1 MKKKNI
7 FDILENAE
15 DELMDD
21 FTDMSPGISDD
32 QLEKLLAVSER
43 NYRMKKKE
51 IERTRKD
58 NDTEGEY
65 TVSGVDRIKRPVWLT
80 PLITAASV
88 VLIAGAVIGSVSLMK
103 NNRNV
108 IIGDDTHISAEQ
120 SGQSGTESTSVSG
133 FGSATDTVVTVTA
146 LGTDNKTTK
155 TTETATSDTT
165 AVSTQTTSAPA
176 ADEKYTTRPFV
187 APKAEDIII
196 DDELSRYVHDMFAKS
211 GDVHFNLTSNIMR
224 EREFLRFS
232 VDPAL
237 GYKTSNL
244 PDNSDEILENTVFY
258 SLVNDERFTCID
270 DIRRYAR
277 TVFTEKLT
285 NSLCLGNTFSSGFD
299 DIDVGGFLPTDKIGW
314 FAEYRGKLYI
324 WFDGGGRGYVPAG
337 DYMDE
342 LPVIISNKT
351 DTSFTAYIQST
362 YIYSASD
369 PIDPGLIELDK
380 IGCYEVKFVFDSE
393 FNDWRIDE
401 ITLREAPCY
410 KAVYDKLPD
419 RR

>member
-7 FDILENAE
+7 FDNLENAE

-155 TTETATSDTT
+155 TTETDTSDTT
-165 AVSTQTTSAPA
+165 ARLRPHQFRQLTKNTQQGRLSRRRLRISSSTTSCPA
-176 ADEKYTTRPFV
+176 MYMICSQRAATF
-187 APKAEDIII
+187 
-196 DDELSRYVHDMFAKS
+196 
-211 GDVHFNLTSNIMR
+211 
-224 EREFLRFS
+224 
-232 VDPAL
+232 
-237 GYKTSNL
+237 
-244 PDNSDEILENTVFY
+244 IL
-258 SLVNDERFTCID
+258 I
-270 DIRRYAR
+270 
-277 TVFTEKLT
+277 
-285 NSLCLGNTFSSGFD
+285 
-299 DIDVGGFLPTDKIGW
+299 
-314 FAEYRGKLYI
+314 
-324 WFDGGGRGYVPAG
+324 
-337 DYMDE
+337 
-342 LPVIISNKT
+342 
-351 DTSFTAYIQST
+351 
-362 YIYSASD
+362 
-369 PIDPGLIELDK
+369 
-380 IGCYEVKFVFDSE
+380 
-393 FNDWRIDE
+393 
-401 ITLREAPCY
+401 
-410 KAVYDKLPD
+410 
-419 RR
+419 